1 MTTWL
6 TPTETRAE
14 PYWPE
19 CEVDDDDAL
28 ARLLASA
35 RTSCEA
41 FAPQLEDGVDVPENY
56 RLAQASQARAVWRA
70 GGGTNDGTDLGGGEY
85 AVTVYPLDW
94 NVKALL
100 RPKRGR
106 PAIA

>member
-6 TPTETRAE
+6 TPEEARTE

-19 CEVDDDDAL
+19 CEVEEDDAL
-28 ARLLASA
+28 ARLLAAA
-35 RTSCEA
+35 RTACEA
-41 FAPQLEDGVDVPENY
+41 FAPSLEEGADVPEHY
-56 RLAQASQARAVWRA
+56 RLAQAAQARAIWRA
-70 GGGTNDGTDLGGGEY
+70 GGGTTDGTDLGGTEY

-100 RPKRGR
+100 RPKHGR
-106 PAIA
+106 PVVA